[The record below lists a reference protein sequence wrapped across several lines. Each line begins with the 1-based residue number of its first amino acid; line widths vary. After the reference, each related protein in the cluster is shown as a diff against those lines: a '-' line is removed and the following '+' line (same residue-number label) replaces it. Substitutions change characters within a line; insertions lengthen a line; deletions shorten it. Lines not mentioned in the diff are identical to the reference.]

1 MIRIVI
7 DDAGQLSEKEAT
19 ALGHMFMHLAGHSLV
34 MDNRTVGAHT
44 IPQDVVLDAPPPV
57 CSVPQAVDTWIP
69 QPPVCSVPQAVDT
82 WIPQPPVNTSVDVD
96 ANGIRWDIRIHARNK
111 SQTPSGVWKLG
122 RNMDPAYVKQVL
134 AELTHPI
141 PPTIAVSPNVLVLDP
156 VPMPPIPVPP
166 VASPSELYDT
176 LINKVTTGMGDGT
189 RSIATVNTI
198 LKGFNVSNLAAL
210 GLLSDADKVALIPR
224 ILQELA

>member
-1 MIRIVI
+1 MIKIVI
-7 DDAGQLSEKEAT
+7 YDAGQLSEKEAT

-34 MDNRTVGAHT
+34 MDNRTVGAHS
-44 IPQDVVLDAPPPV
+44 IPQDVVLDDNVVPPPPV
-57 CSVPQAVDTWIP
+57 CSVPQAVDTSIP
-69 QPPVCSVPQAVDT
+69 
-82 WIPQPPVNTSVDVD
+82 WPPVNTSVDVD
-96 ANGIRWDIRIHARNK
+96 ANGIPWDIRIHARNK

-134 AELTHPI
+134 AELTHATHPI
-141 PPTIAVSPNVLVLDP
+141 PPTIVSPNVLVLDP